1 MKETHSEIDKNLL
14 PKEYG
19 GEMPQAEMIGEFQ
32 IFFPPAIWSC

>member
-19 GEMPQAEMIGEFQ
+19 GEMPQAEMIGEF
-32 IFFPPAIWSC
+32 